1 MKYVSTKVAITADG
15 QVVDGAV
22 IAVDEGGKIA
32 AIQKAVPA
40 GGEHVDWST
49 YVVMPGMID
58 AHDHLSID
66 LGDEEAQSKESVT
79 THVIRSVRNARQI
92 LRAGITTVRDV
103 GARGY
108 IDVELRDAFARGE
121 LEGPRLLVSG
131 QFITRTGGHAWYFA
145 DEADGPD
152 EVLRA
157 VRKQAKHNV
166 DLIKLMITGGIG
178 TPNSDPCQPG
188 YSKAEIAAAV
198 AEAHALGYKVAGHIH
213 GGPAARWS
221 IESGLDTLEH
231 GIFLTDDDLR
241 AMVDHGTYLVV
252 TYGLIDLALS
262 LPHVPS
268 YYKAKARAA
277 KASYDGVLRK
287 AVEYGVRIAV
297 GGDTYHA
304 DMPEELKALVK
315 AGMSPL
321 EALSAAT
328 RGGAEASG
336 ILDRTGTITVGKDA
350 DLVALAGDPR
360 DDVGA
365 VGAVRGVM
373 KQGAVVRAAG

>member
-1 MKYVSTKVAITADG
+1 MKYVSSKVAITGDG
-15 QVVDGAV
+15 QVVDDAV
-22 IAVDEGGKIA
+22 IAIGDDGKIA
-32 AIQKAVPA
+32 AILDAVPE
-40 GGEHVDWST
+40 GGEHVDWSA
-49 YVVMPGMID
+49 YVVIPGLID

-66 LGDEEAQSKESVT
+66 LGDEEAQSKESVA
-79 THVIRSVRNARQI
+79 THMIRSVRNAKKI
-92 LRAGITTVRDV
+92 LHAGITTVRDV
-103 GARGY
+103 GARDY

-121 LEGPRLLVSG
+121 IDGPRLVVSG

-152 EVLRA
+152 AVVRA

-166 DLIKLMITGGIG
+166 DLIKLMVTGGIG
-178 TPNSDPCQPG
+178 TPNSDPCQAG
-188 YSKAEIAAAV
+188 FSKAEIAAAV
-198 AEAHALGYKVAGHIH
+198 TEAHTLGYKVSGHIH

-262 LPHVPS
+262 LPHVPAF
-268 YYKAKARAA
+268 YKAKARTA

-287 AVEYGVRIAV
+287 AVEYGVKIAV

-304 DMPEELKALVK
+304 DMPEELSALVK
-315 AGMSPL
+315 AGMTPL
-321 EALSAAT
+321 QALAAGT
-328 RGGAEASG
+328 RNGAEASG
-336 ILDRTGTITVGKDA
+336 VLDRTGTIAVGKDA
-350 DLVALAGDPR
+350 DLVALARDPR
-360 DDVGA
+360 DDVAA
-365 VGAVRGVM
+365 VGEVRRVM
-373 KQGAVVRAAG
+373 KQGTLVRL